1 MHKLDHIVFAASS
14 LEEGTNFIENKLNSK
29 LSDVGY
35 HDFMGTHNRVIKVDK
50 SIYLEVI
57 AINPSSEAPKEDRW
71 FNLDN
76 PKLQQKLENSPQII
90 GYVIETDDKEILKHF
105 YPHITASRGDY
116 KWNFAIPNLESK
128 FLDLKLI
135 QSGIIPNLIS
145 WKSNKPILQMKDS
158 DFNLNKIEI
167 EITNNQIHY
176 KNFINSLG
184 TIEKLTFSLKDN
196 ITQHSSY
203 DYPRMKA
210 SIKDNK
216 ANKIILL

>member
-29 LSDVGY
+29 LSEVGY

-57 AINPSSEAPKEDRW
+57 AINPCSEAPKEDRW

-76 PKLQQKLENSPQII
+76 PEIQQKLKNSPQII

-105 YPHITASRGDY
+105 YPPITASRGDY

-128 FLDLKLI
+128 FVDLKSI

-145 WKSNKPILQMKDS
+145 WKSNKPILQMKDG

-176 KNFINSLG
+176 KDFVNSLG